1 MWMLKGAFLGLWVF
15 AFGTLAYLFLTLS
28 RFSGPNRAIGL
39 SVLAAYTTWNPLWW
53 AALAISIVA
62 GCLIT
67 RSWRGKGWFWFALM
81 VTFLFPAGL
90 LALILAVT
98 IRGSYMH

>member
-1 MWMLKGAFLGLWVF
+1 MWILKGSFLGLWIF
-15 AFGTLAYLFLTLS
+15 AFGTLVFLYLTLS
-28 RFSGPNRAIGL
+28 RFGGPNRAIGR

-67 RSWRGKGWFWFALM
+67 RSWRGKGWFWIALM
-81 VTFLFPAGL
+81 ATFLFPAGL
-90 LALILAVT
+90 LVLILAFT

>member
-1 MWMLKGAFLGLWVF
+1 MWILKGSFLGVWVF
-15 AFGTLAYLFLTLS
+15 AFGTLAFLYLAVYRSL
-28 RFSGPNRAIGL
+28 RPNTAVGL
-39 SVLAAYTTWNPLWW
+39 SVLVSYTTWNPLWW
-53 AALAISIVA
+53 AALAVSIVA

-81 VTFLFPAGL
+81 ATFLFPAGL

-98 IRGSYMH
+98 IRGSWMH